1 MAELGLQWKKT
12 KAKGGSMKDIA
23 WSKILSVGV
32 EEIDDDHRRLIAI
45 FNELNQA
52 VSSGASAEYRAAT
65 LDELLKCTAWH
76 FSHEERLMLK
86 YDYPA
91 RAAHKA
97 AHTELVE
104 AALALQAK
112 LAQADQA
119 VANDEIAFLDRWL
132 TEHILTVD
140 QHLGSF
146 LAQVA

>member
-1 MAELGLQWKKT
+1 MN
-12 KAKGGSMKDIA
+12 SD
-23 WSKILSVGV
+23 
-32 EEIDDDHRRLIAI
+32 
-45 FNELNQA
+45 
-52 VSSGASAEYRAAT
+52 ASADYRAAT

-86 YDYPA
+86 HDYPA
-91 RAAHKA
+91 RVAHKA
-97 AHTELVE
+97 AHAELVA

-119 VANDEIAFLDRWL
+119 VANDEIVFLDRWL

-146 LAQVA
+146 LAQAA